1 MPAASVNGMIF
12 ISFWTVNN
20 NIASKPLKPKHIM
33 ANTGKTVATLLIG
46 AAVGAAVG
54 YILATDKEK
63 RSAHVDAIKDKISDV
78 KNRFAKKGEDLE
90 QEIYNG

>member
-1 MPAASVNGMIF
+1 
-12 ISFWTVNN
+12 
-20 NIASKPLKPKHIM
+20 M

-63 RSAHVDAIKDKISDV
+63 RSEQVDALKGKFSDL
-78 KNRFAKKGEDLE
+78 KNRFSKKGEDLE
-90 QEIYNG
+90 EEIYNA